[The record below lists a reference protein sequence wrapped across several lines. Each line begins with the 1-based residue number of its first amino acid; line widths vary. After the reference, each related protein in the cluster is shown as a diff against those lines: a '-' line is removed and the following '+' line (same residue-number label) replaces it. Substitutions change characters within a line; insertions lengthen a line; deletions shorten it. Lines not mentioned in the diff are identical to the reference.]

1 MQIIRCEGNIDGFTK
16 KIKKRKPNKKLFIAI
31 GLAVV
36 LGLIL
41 LTLMG
46 GTQGKYSQIS
56 TMLEGM
62 KGEKAEL
69 QAEIDKLKREQQ
81 MAKRQRQLD
90 SRPKQEQ
97 VKKNTLSIVVAKR
110 SIESGTRIDREDLEI
125 QEWSPDAVPLNA
137 ANYPE
142 ALLGRITSDDLV
154 AGEPV
159 LPNKLIDKDTKT
171 LSIPDG
177 YRAMTLPITSLTGV
191 GGFITPGSRVDLITV
206 VPRAVGA
213 ETDEKISKV
222 LLQNVKVLASSGKVN
237 DSFSRGKKGKGESQ
251 ATITVAVPAESAVKV
266 ALAYDN
272 GNGNIQV
279 ILRGFQDGSRI
290 DKTDIDTAELITGQ
304 MHIEEEEI
312 NIPDVDLPPPPSDTG
327 YSAGSNVDLNS
338 ILSDVDG
345 LPPPNP
351 PTARTKTHSIEI
363 IQANTRQEVSF
374 ETEI

>member
-1 MQIIRCEGNIDGFTK
+1 MVSPRK
-16 KIKKRKPNKKLFIAI
+16 SKKRKPNKKLFIAI
-31 GLAVV
+31 GLALV
-36 LGLIL
+36 LGLVL
-41 LTLMG
+41 LTIMSTTG
-46 GTQGKYSQIS
+46 GKVSQI
-56 TMLEGM
+56 EGIVSSM
-62 KGEKAEL
+62 KNEKADL

-81 MAKRQRQLD
+81 MAMRANQLNA
-90 SRPKQEQ
+90 RPKEEQ

-110 SIESGTRIDREDLEI
+110 TIESGTRIDREDLEI

-177 YRAMTLPITSLTGV
+177 YRAMTLPINSLTGV
-191 GGFITPGSRVDLITV
+191 GGYITPGARVDLITV
-206 VPRAVGA
+206 VPRALGG
-213 ETDEKISKV
+213 ESDEKMSKI
-222 LLQNVKVLASSGKVN
+222 LLQNIKVLATTGKVT
-237 DSFSRGKKGKGESQ
+237 DSFSRGKKGQGQPES
-251 ATITVAVPAESAVKV
+251 TITVAVPAESAVKI

-272 GNGNIQV
+272 GSGNIQA

-304 MHIEEEEI
+304 MQIEEEAI
-312 NIPDVDLPPPPSDTG
+312 NIPDVDLPPPPSDSG
-327 YSAGSNVDLNS
+327 YSQGSNVNLNS

-345 LPPPNP
+345 LPPPEP

>member
-1 MQIIRCEGNIDGFTK
+1 MVAPRKT
-16 KIKKRKPNKKLFIAI
+16 KKRKPNKKLFIAI

-41 LTLMG
+41 ITLMSRSG
-46 GTQGKYSQIS
+46 GEVDQVKVALE
-56 TMLEGM
+56 TM
-62 KGEKAEL
+62 KAE
-69 QAEIDKLKREQQ
+69 QAKLKAENDELKRKQQ
-81 MAKRQRQLD
+81 IEMRQRQLD
-90 SRPKQEQ
+90 TRPQQEQ
-97 VKKNTLSIVVAKR
+97 EKKNTLSIVVAKR
-110 SIESGTRIDREDLEI
+110 SIESGSRIDREDLEI

-177 YRAMTLPITSLTGV
+177 FRAMTLPITSLTGV
-191 GGFITPGSRVDLITV
+191 GGYITPGARVDLITV
-206 VPRAVGA
+206 VPRSTEA
-213 ETDEKISKV
+213 EGSSDEKLSKI
-222 LLQNVKVLASSGKVN
+222 LLQNVKVLAVTGKVN
-237 DSFSRGKKGKGESQ
+237 ESFSGGKKDKGQPE
-251 ATITVAVPAESAVKV
+251 ATITVAVPAESAVKL
-266 ALAYDN
+266 ALAFDN
-272 GNGNIQV
+272 GNGNVQA
-279 ILRGFQDGSRI
+279 ILRGFQDGAKI
-290 DKTDIDTAELITGQ
+290 DKVDIDTAELITGQ
-304 MHIEEEEI
+304 IKVEEQAI
-312 NIPDVDLPPPPSDTG
+312 SIPDIDLPPPPSDNG
-327 YSAGSNVDLNS
+327 YSEGSNVNLNT

-345 LPPPNP
+345 LPPPEP